1 MNIRFTIIKANMK
14 INSNYKLREIAGET
28 IIVNQGALGVD
39 MTRIIS
45 LNSSAKLLYEQLA
58 DQEFTL
64 EDVAKVLVDT
74 YGIEA
79 DKALADAGKW
89 VDALKNCK
97 VIE

>member
-1 MNIRFTIIKANMK
+1 MK

-28 IIVNQGALGVD
+28 IIVNQGASGVD

-58 DQEFTL
+58 DLEFTL
-64 EDVAKVLVDT
+64 EDAAKVLVDT

-79 DKALADAGKW
+79 DKALTDAGKW